1 MARVLRR
8 SVLRSWAAALA
19 LHASL
24 VRAEPPKD
32 PCAGDKADSEECE
45 PVELVVTGTRTPES
59 TQRSTVRTDVVIRDE
74 AERRGATNVGEALA
88 GETTLQ
94 VNPEAYR
101 GLGGPS
107 GVQIQGLDA
116 DRVLI
121 LEDGERV
128 IGDTGGVVDLSSL
141 PLVDV
146 DRIEYVAGPTSS
158 LYGTNALGGVINI
171 ISAPPR
177 AYGPS
182 VRYRLEG
189 RSSSEYLGSASNA
202 YRQGD
207 VWAAL
212 ELAYHYRPEIP
223 RGDSSP
229 DLLAGAWRSR
239 EVGLRAGLRP
249 FQRSELR
256 LKARFLRDDTKGLES
271 ETLPGLG
278 TYLLDLP
285 SVTDRYGLRAQETIE
300 LRGGVRMDLS
310 LAQNWFIESV
320 ERDRRNSPVDEDR
333 ERRLYDQALEAAVT
347 VADGEQRT
355 WVFGVRS
362 EAQRFSQELH
372 RTLPSLM
379 QQDVQELDPMLLSSA
394 ALFAQLGWQL
404 GERWSVMPG
413 VRGEV
418 HDRYGAIG
426 APRLAAAFQWTEWLA
441 LRAALG
447 RGFRA
452 PTAKEFGFEFDHSAI
467 GYRVIGNPDL
477 EPETSWGLSGDVTA
491 RTTDFRL
498 RVGAFY
504 NWIHDLITIDL
515 APEQPIPGI
524 TDHMYQNVADAR
536 TAGADISVRT
546 KVASL
551 VSIDAGYAYLWTRDL
566 AANEPLPSRPP
577 HTATLGL
584 LAEFGEV
591 TPSLRY
597 KIVTSSFMGELNG
610 QRLSSPTYGLLDLRV
625 GYGLLKELEA
635 YVGVLNLTDE
645 KRDPLDPA
653 DIRPALGRQFYAGV
667 RGELPAEE

>member
-19 LHASL
+19 VHAGL
-24 VRAEPPKD
+24 ARAEPPRD
-32 PCAGDKADSEECE
+32 PCAGDKANSKECE
-45 PVELVVTGTRTPES
+45 PIELVVTGTRTPQS
-59 TQRSTVRTDVVIRDE
+59 TQRATVRTDVVIRDE

-94 VNPEAYR
+94 VNPEAY
-101 GLGGPS
+101 GDLGGPS
-107 GVQIQGLDA
+107 GVQIQGLDG

-128 IGDTGGVVDLSSL
+128 IGDTGGVVDLASL

-158 LYGTNALGGVINI
+158 LYGSNALGGVINV
-171 ISAPPR
+171 ISAAPS

-202 YRQGD
+202 YRD
-207 VWAAL
+207 NDTWAAL
-212 ELAYHYRPEIP
+212 DVAYHYRPEI
-223 RGDSSP
+223 RRDQSRP
-229 DLLAGAWRSR
+229 DLLRGVWRSR
-239 EVGLRAGLRP
+239 EVGVRAGLRP
-249 FQRSELR
+249 FERTELR
-256 LKARFLRDDTKGLES
+256 LKARWLRDDTQGLES
-271 ETLPGLG
+271 ETVPGLG
-278 TYLLDLP
+278 TFLLDLP
-285 SVTDRYGLRAQETIE
+285 KETNRYGLRAQETIE
-300 LRGGVRMDLS
+300 LRGGVRLDLS
-310 LAQNWFIESV
+310 LAQNWFVEGS
-320 ERDRRNSPVDEDR
+320 ERDRRDSPVDEER
-333 ERRLYDQALEAAVT
+333 ERRLYDQALEAVVT

-355 WVFGVRS
+355 WVLGVRS
-362 EAQRFSQELH
+362 ESEQFSQQLE
-372 RTLPSLM
+372 RTLPNLM
-379 QQDVQELDPMLLSSA
+379 PQDVQELDPMLLSSA

-404 GERWSVMPG
+404 GERWTVMPG

-418 HDRYGAIG
+418 HDRYGSIV
-426 APRLAAAFQWTEWLA
+426 APRLAAAFQWTEWLG
-441 LRAALG
+441 LRAQLG

-477 EPETSWGLSGDVTA
+477 EAETSWGLSGDATA
-491 RTTDFRL
+491 RSTNFRL

-504 NWIHDLITIDL
+504 NFIDELITLGL
-515 APEQPIPGI
+515 APEQPVTGVA
-524 TDHMYQNVADAR
+524 TYMYRNIADAR
-536 TAGADISVRT
+536 TAGADVSVRT
-546 KVASL
+546 KIASI
-551 VSIDAGYAYLWTRDL
+551 VSVDAGYAYLWTRDL
-566 AANEPLPSRPP
+566 GEDQPLPRRPP

-584 LAEFGEV
+584 LAELGKV

-597 KIVTSSFMGELNG
+597 KIVTSAFMGELNG
-610 QRLSSPTYGLLDLRV
+610 ERLSSPTYGLLDLRM
-625 GYGLLKELEA
+625 GYGLLPELEA
-635 YVGVLNLTDE
+635 FVGVLNLTDE

-653 DIRPALGRQFYAGV
+653 DIRPALGRQFYLGV